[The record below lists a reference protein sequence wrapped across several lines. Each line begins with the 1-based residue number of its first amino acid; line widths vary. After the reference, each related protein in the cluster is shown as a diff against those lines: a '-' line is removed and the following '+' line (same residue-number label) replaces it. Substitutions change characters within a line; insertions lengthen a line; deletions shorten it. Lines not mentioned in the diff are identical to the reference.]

1 MPISVKILNN
11 NKNEIDNSFDYWN
24 NESIEKNKLFYKLTD
39 DFDKLKNDFKQNIL
53 SDEIINIIKK
63 HKINLK
69 NKNILSIASG
79 VCYVEARTLKDVNFN
94 KLTCIDFS
102 NHRITKLAPF
112 VFHNFQLENKNI
124 ELISGDFNN
133 YANTKKENFD
143 LVIMCQA
150 FHHFSNPKE
159 ILEDVKDLLTP
170 DGSIIIVGEPNH
182 NKFYFFKQIIKNFIK
197 YIINYKKFRSYF
209 SISKIFFGAVL
220 VDTIKGDHHWPIH
233 MYKYF
238 FKRNNFTL
246 IKMSILKRNNT
257 RSFYLK
263 KNV

>member
-112 VFHNFQLENKNI
+112 VFNNFQLENKNI

-150 FHHFSNPKE
+150 FHHFSNPNY
-159 ILEDVKDLLTP
+159 ILGKINKLLNP
-170 DGSIIIVGEPNH
+170 GGCIIMIGEPNH
-182 NKFYFFKQIIKNFIK
+182 KKSYFFKQIIKNLIK
-197 YIINYKKFRSYF
+197 FIINFKKFRLSSSF
-209 SISKIFFGAVL
+209 SEILYGAVS
-220 VDTIKGDHHWPIH
+220 VDKIKGDHHWPLKI
-233 MYKYF
+233 YKNF
-238 FKRNNFTL
+238 FRKNKFTL
-246 IKMSILKRNNT
+246 IETSILKKNNT
-257 RSFYLK
+257 RTFYLK
-263 KNV
+263 QNV